1 MPDANI
7 VRSVTYLFDCFLD
20 DYHDEKYLQTLS
32 DLDMR
37 AQMEVCKIFTFQS
50 LLLSKKPKETDEC
63 QRCFRVASSFL
74 VSGRWA
80 ER

>member
-37 AQMEVCKIFTFQS
+37 AQVEARKIFTLQS
-50 LLLSKKPKETDEC
+50 LLPSKKPNETDEC
-63 QRCFRVASSFL
+63 QWCFRVASSSL
-74 VSGRWA
+74 VFGRWA